1 MILIGAAVIIVI
13 VAVLLCRSN
22 NNGETASPLPAAEQ
36 TQVMI
41 EERTN
46 DFVYQDNLKKFKE
59 AQDDI
64 LKARKIAKEEFLKW
78 EVDFL
83 ATNTVARE
91 LKDKII
97 SSAEQADTEN
107 LLKEYETLILSDPQ
121 GRLHLQREKTI
132 DAELEKNRQNA
143 AIYIGSKIRT
153 QAEKYAKEE
162 SGQIAKRQAKNFQ
175 PVSVKK
181 PQKVSSQTNRI
192 AVIKMTGEKKSV
204 TNELSAVEK

>member
-143 AIYIGSKIRT
+143 AIYIGSKI
-153 QAEKYAKEE
+153 
-162 SGQIAKRQAKNFQ
+162 
-175 PVSVKK
+175 
-181 PQKVSSQTNRI
+181 
-192 AVIKMTGEKKSV
+192 
-204 TNELSAVEK
+204 